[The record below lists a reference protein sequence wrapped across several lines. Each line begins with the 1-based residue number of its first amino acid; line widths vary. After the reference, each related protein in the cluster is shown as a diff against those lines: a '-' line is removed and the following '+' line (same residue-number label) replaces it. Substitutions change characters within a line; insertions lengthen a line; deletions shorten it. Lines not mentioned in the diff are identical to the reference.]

1 MTRPHSAALCA
12 ALLLLSLA
20 LPSRGEEGAA
30 SPESAVSPADEAR
43 ADPTWY
49 GQALAHGDGRVTM
62 THFWSKG
69 PKLRAETVIAGHKV
83 VTIVN
88 GEFYYALDA
97 LGGKGIAIRRAPAA
111 IAADSPDRR
120 PFGREWE
127 SLVRQGA
134 ERIREEEIQGAPT
147 ELYRLT
153 DLRGRREIWVSL
165 SEPRLPVR
173 MSIFTRST
181 GKTQTTDY
189 INWLRNLTI
198 DDFFFE
204 PDPGVDIKR
213 FEFEEFLERS
223 AEWGPV
229 GPIPVLFYDLL
240 HGNVKQPE

>member
-1 MTRPHSAALCA
+1 MTRPYSAALCV
-12 ALLLLSLA
+12 ALLLTIA
-20 LPSRGEEGAA
+20 IPSRGEEEATAPGSAAPPAEGA
-30 SPESAVSPADEAR
+30 EAM
-43 ADPTWY
+43 PTWY
-49 GQALAHGDGRVTM
+49 GQALAHGDGRITM

-69 PKLRAETVIAGHKV
+69 PKMRAETVIAGHKV

-88 GEFYYALDA
+88 GDYYYALDA
-97 LGGKGIAIRRAPAA
+97 LGGQGIAVRRTAA
-111 IAADSPDRR
+111 ALAADSPDRR

-127 SLVRQGA
+127 SMLRQGA
-134 ERIREEEIQGAPT
+134 ERVREEEVQGAPT

-173 MSIFTRST
+173 ITIFTRSS
-181 GKTQTTDY
+181 GQTQTTDY

-198 DDFFFE
+198 EDFFFE
-204 PDPGVDIKR
+204 PDPGVDIR
-213 FEFEEFLERS
+213 YYEFEDFMERT
-223 AEWGPV
+223 AKWGPV